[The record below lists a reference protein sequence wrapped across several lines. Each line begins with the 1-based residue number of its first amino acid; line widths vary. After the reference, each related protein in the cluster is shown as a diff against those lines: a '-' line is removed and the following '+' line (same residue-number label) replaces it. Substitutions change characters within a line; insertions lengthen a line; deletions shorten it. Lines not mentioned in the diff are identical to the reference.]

1 MKRFDFRLQKVLN
14 YKNQILD
21 SLKSEHSMILMQIYK
36 QENLIEEL
44 KNNYRFSCSKCDEE
58 KHKSVMKLENVMQ
71 YDAYLDNL
79 NKRIEWEETVLESLR
94 EKEEKK
100 RAEVVKAKQDV
111 ESIEKLKEKKMYN
124 YQKELRVEQEL
135 AVEEFITNRLSAG

>member
-36 QENLIEEL
+36 QENIIEEL
-44 KNNYRFSCSKCDEE
+44 NNNYSLSCSKCNEE
-58 KHKSVMKLENVMQ
+58 KHKAVMKLENIMQ

-79 NKRIEWEETVLESLR
+79 NKKIELEETVLEAVR
-94 EKEEKK
+94 QKEEKK
-100 RAEVVKAKQDV
+100 RSCQAIIKNCV
-111 ESIEKLKEKKMYN
+111 
-124 YQKELRVEQEL
+124 
-135 AVEEFITNRLSAG
+135 

>member
-36 QENLIEEL
+36 QENIIAEL
-44 KNNYRFSCSKCDEE
+44 NNNYITSCGKCDEE
-58 KHKSVMKLENVMQ
+58 KHKTVMKLENIMQ

-79 NKRIEWEETVLESLR
+79 NKKIELEETVLEALR
-94 EKEEKK
+94 RKEEKK

-111 ESIEKLKEKKMYN
+111 ESIEKLKEKKLSSYH
-124 YQKELRVEQEL
+124 KELRIEQEL
-135 AVEEFITNRLSAG
+135 VVEEFITNRLSAM

>member
-36 QENLIEEL
+36 QENIIEEL
-44 KNNYRFSCSKCDEE
+44 NNNYSLSCSKCNEE
-58 KHKSVMKLENVMQ
+58 KHRAVMKLENIMQ

-79 NKRIEWEETVLESLR
+79 NKKIELEETVLEALR
-94 EKEEKK
+94 QKEEKK

-111 ESIEKLKEKKMYN
+111 ESIEKLKEKKLSSYH
-124 YQKELRVEQEL
+124 KELRIEQEL
-135 AVEEFITNRLSAG
+135 VVEEFITNRLTAI

>member
-36 QENLIEEL
+36 QENIIEEL
-44 KNNYRFSCSKCDEE
+44 NNNYSLSCSKCNEE
-58 KHKSVMKLENVMQ
+58 KHKAVMKLENIMQ

-79 NKRIEWEETVLESLR
+79 NKKIELEETVLEALR
-94 EKEEKK
+94 RKEEKK

-111 ESIEKLKEKKMYN
+111 ESIEKLKEKKLSSYH
-124 YQKELRVEQEL
+124 KELRIEQEL
-135 AVEEFITNRLSAG
+135 VVEEFITNRLTAI

>member
-36 QENLIEEL
+36 QENVIEEL
-44 KNNYRFSCSKCDEE
+44 NKNYSSSCSKCDEE
-58 KHKSVMKLENVMQ
+58 KNRSVMKLENVMQ

-79 NKRIEWEETVLESLR
+79 NKKIKWEETVLDSLR

-111 ESIEKLKEKKMYN
+111 ESIEKLKEKKLSGYR
-124 YQKELRVEQEL
+124 KELRMEQEL
-135 AVEEFITNRLSAG
+135 VVEEFITNRLSAV